1 MEPLTGVLSQI
12 DVPESCPT
20 CGAEVE
26 SAYWPTLTGF
36 DALGAVAVRATSK
49 SMRLSPCGHSLGDR

>member
-1 MEPLTGVLSQI
+1 MEPLTGVLSQV

-26 SAYWPTLTGF
+26 S
-36 DALGAVAVRATSK
+36 GAFGE
-49 SMRLSPCGHSLGDR
+49 MRVIEEDDDGMILAEQGSFVLRPCGHSLGYR